1 MSKSVERD
9 DRQQKVLM
17 VDSRLECIEQ
27 AKTIFEFLGELFLAA
42 PTTATGE
49 IQYRQIDFTDV
60 LCIWVGGDDAEW
72 AKTQVKEILS
82 FDDETP
88 IVLCGDNGVGKADF
102 AADQQ
107 KSILGRVNMPPSYA
121 AMMDTLH
128 RCKIFREQYAS
139 YDPQRKDSRRE
150 GKREG
155 ELFRSLVGTSR
166 GIVKVREL
174 MGQVADKDVNVLI
187 TGESG
192 TGKEVIARNLHFH
205 SYRRHKPFVPV
216 NCGAIPAEL
225 LESELFGHEK
235 GAFTGAI
242 SDRPGRF
249 ELAKGGTLFLDEI
262 GDMPAH
268 MQVKLLRVLQ
278 ERTFE
283 RVGGRKEI
291 KADVRVIAAT
301 HRNLEVEIEDGR
313 FREDLYYRLNVFP
326 IEMPALRRRREDI
339 PLLLNELILRC
350 ENEKRGSIRFNHA
363 AIMTLCQYDWPGN
376 VRELANLVE
385 RLTILFPYDVIA
397 PEDLPTKYQS
407 LVDSSKKEGD
417 FALETTEGEVKAETH
432 SRSTSKASVAVANS
446 TNGDSQVD
454 LPVNGIDLK
463 HYLSSLESHLIQQA
477 LEDCDG
483 VVARAAEKLNIRRTT
498 LVEKMKKYDM
508 ASPRAG

>member
-1 MSKSVERD
+1 MNAHVKQAVGERD
-9 DRQQKVLM
+9 VQEAKESIPVVRQLKVLM
-17 VDSRLECIEQ
+17 VDSREQELSQ
-27 AKTIFEFLGELFLAA
+27 AKTIFEFLGEMFFSA
-42 PTTATGE
+42 PIRDGV
-49 IQYRQIDFTDV
+49 IQYREINFDDM
-60 LCIWVGGDDAEW
+60 LCIWVGGDSDEW
-72 AKTQVKEILS
+72 AQAQVKEILS

-88 IVLCGDNGVGKADF
+88 IVLCGDYDLKKADF
-102 AADQQ
+102 SAEQQ
-107 KSILGRVNMPPSYA
+107 KAILGRVHMPPTYA
-121 AMMDTLH
+121 SMMDTLH
-128 RCKIFREQYAS
+128 RCKIFREQYAKR
-139 YDPQRKDSRRE
+139 QTKRKE

-166 GIVKVREL
+166 TIVKVREL

-242 SDRPGRF
+242 SERPGRF

-262 GDMPAH
+262 GDMPSH

-291 KADVRVIAAT
+291 KADVRIIAAT
-301 HRNLEVEIEDGR
+301 HRNLEIEIEEGR

-326 IEMPALRRRREDI
+326 IEMPALRQRREDI

-350 ENEKRGSIRFNHA
+350 ENDKRGSIRFNHA

-397 PEDLPTKYQS
+397 PEDLPNKYQS
-407 LVDSSKKEGD
+407 IVEPASKTVSSSSVVSAGD
-417 FALETTEGEVKAETH
+417 EKP
-432 SRSTSKASVAVANS
+432 ASPGPEAA
-446 TNGDSQVD
+446 VD

-463 HYLSSLESHLIQQA
+463 HYLSTLESHLIQQA
-477 LEDCDG
+477 LDDCDG

-498 LVEKMKKYDM
+498 LVEKMRKYHM
-508 ASPRAG
+508 ASSKAG